1 MTPRRQISTLY
12 ASTLGGILLGVLA
25 SIVNTR
31 YLAPADYGDVRYVQ
45 NIINFVATFLIL
57 GYFLSGARLMALSD
71 DRQYVGRVKGMMVI
85 ILAIAC
91 IVLSIAMPVNY
102 FLHLD
107 RPTVAMLL
115 IVSMPVCFTPL
126 LLNYIEQTTE
136 GDNQIGH
143 LAAARLLPYLL
154 YVPTAYFIYSYFG
167 ATSTRMVLLQWGIY
181 SVVYI
186 IIIIAT
192 KPLFRQLKPI
202 WKKLNEENRSYGIQ
216 LYIGSLV
223 MVSTNYLAGIS
234 LGYFNEDNSEVGFY
248 TLALTVTSPLTALPT
263 IVGTTYFKKFAKQSF
278 IPKKVII
285 ATVGM
290 TAVSCIIFVLLIH
303 PTVVFLYSE
312 RYAVEGTYASIL
324 SVAYCFHGLGD
335 MFNRYLWSHG
345 QGVFVRNASITNGVF
360 KVAGYTGLVALFNTN
375 GAIATTILC
384 DAVYFS
390 CLIYYYI
397 RFTKQSVNG

>member
-85 ILAIAC
+85 ILAIAS

-107 RPTVAMLL
+107 RPAVAMLF

-143 LAAARLLPYLL
+143 LAAYL
-154 YVPTAYFIYSYFG
+154 
-167 ATSTRMVLLQWGIY
+167 
-181 SVVYI
+181 
-186 IIIIAT
+186 
-192 KPLFRQLKPI
+192 
-202 WKKLNEENRSYGIQ
+202 
-216 LYIGSLV
+216 
-223 MVSTNYLAGIS
+223 
-234 LGYFNEDNSEVGFY
+234 
-248 TLALTVTSPLTALPT
+248 
-263 IVGTTYFKKFAKQSF
+263 
-278 IPKKVII
+278 
-285 ATVGM
+285 
-290 TAVSCIIFVLLIH
+290 
-303 PTVVFLYSE
+303 
-312 RYAVEGTYASIL
+312 
-324 SVAYCFHGLGD
+324 
-335 MFNRYLWSHG
+335 
-345 QGVFVRNASITNGVF
+345 
-360 KVAGYTGLVALFNTN
+360 
-375 GAIATTILC
+375 
-384 DAVYFS
+384 
-390 CLIYYYI
+390 
-397 RFTKQSVNG
+397 